1 MSKSTHQF
9 EVKGVDKSAGA
20 FGSIKNRAAATSA
33 QIRSMVGGALG
44 ALGAYFTFRSIKGGI
59 DELGHLSDIAQKTNT
74 NVGELTQ
81 TAAAMSAL
89 GIQNMGV
96 DQIGKAFDYMAKS
109 TGRSGME
116 GFYKTVEELGKIP
129 DVSQRAQAA
138 MQVFGR
144 SGMEFM
150 PLINAADES
159 VNALQTVVAA
169 MPKIPQAAA
178 NAGDAVSDAMGFAAN
193 QVKSIWLQG
202 LASICGWFDNEYT
215 GGVRE
220 ASLKAGNYMEYYT
233 KVAVAKCIT
242 WFKKWQAGW
251 AALGQSVGAF
261 FGAFKA
267 NAKWHDW
274 LKFLNPASFAGDYV
288 YKWITGKDTAFTQA
302 ASALKEEFGNALEEY
317 DDTAKELDKAEKERT
332 ARFLRDFEDRAIAIK
347 KFQASYDKAA
357 VSIAGRKS
365 LDGAAA
371 EDLAR
376 QTKISNDLILG
387 GSNAATRLQLL
398 GPTLQSE
405 TKKQTAILE
414 RIAANTGKTADNT
427 EETAK
432 EEFNTLGS

>member
-9 EVKGVDKSAGA
+9 EIRGVDKSAGA

-81 TAAAMSAL
+81 TAAALSAL

-96 DQIGKAFDYMAKS
+96 DQLGKAFDYMAKT

-116 GFYKTVEELGKIP
+116 GFYKTIDELGKIP
-129 DVSQRAQAA
+129 DVTKRSQAA

-144 SGMEFM
+144 SGMEFA
-150 PLINAADES
+150 PLLNAADS
-159 VNALQTVVAA
+159 TVDALQTVIAA
-169 MPKIPQAAA
+169 MPKVPQSAAD
-178 NAGDAVSDAMGFAAN
+178 AGDAMSDAMGFAAN

-220 ASLKAGNYMEYYT
+220 ASLKAGNYMEYYAKLAVT
-233 KVAVAKCIT
+233 KCLT
-242 WFKKWQAGW
+242 WYRKVQEYLKRYGEYWGTFIGTKMGGGSWTEAFQNAENAWQ
-251 AALGQSVGAF
+251 Q
-261 FGAFKA
+261 
-267 NAKWHDW
+267 
-274 LKFLNPASFAGDYV
+274 
-288 YKWITGKDTAFTQA
+288 
-302 ASALKEEFGNALEEY
+302 ALKEYDDVSKELEE
-317 DDTAKELDKAEKERT
+317 KEQERT
-332 ARFLRDFEDRAIAIK
+332 ERFKRNFEERAIAIQ
-347 KFQASYDKAA
+347 KFQGAYEKAA
-357 VSIAGRKS
+357 VTLDRRKERDAAQAGMEVS
-365 LDGAAA
+365 
-371 EDLAR
+371 R
-376 QTKISNDLILG
+376 QTRISNDLILG
-387 GSNAATRLQLL
+387 GSNAATRLQIL

-414 RIAANTGKTADNT
+414 KIAANTEKTADNT
-427 EETAK
+427 EEKADA
-432 EEFNTLGS
+432 ESMGVVN

>member
-81 TAAAMSAL
+81 TAAALSAL

-96 DQIGKAFDYMAKS
+96 DQLGKAFDYMAKT

-116 GFYKTVEELGKIP
+116 GFYKTIDELGKIP
-129 DVSQRAQAA
+129 DVSKRSQAA

-144 SGMEFM
+144 SGMEFA
-150 PLINAADES
+150 PLLNAADS
-159 VNALQTVVAA
+159 TVDALQTVIAA
-169 MPKIPQAAA
+169 MPKVPQSAAD
-178 NAGDAVSDAMGFAAN
+178 AGDAMSDAMGFAAN

-220 ASLKAGNYMEYYT
+220 ASLKAGNYMEYYAKLAVT
-233 KVAVAKCIT
+233 KCLT
-242 WFKKWQAGW
+242 WYRKVQGYLKRYGEYWGTFIGTKMGGGSWTEAFQNAENAWQ
-251 AALGQSVGAF
+251 Q
-261 FGAFKA
+261 
-267 NAKWHDW
+267 
-274 LKFLNPASFAGDYV
+274 
-288 YKWITGKDTAFTQA
+288 
-302 ASALKEEFGNALEEY
+302 ALKEYDDVSKELEE
-317 DDTAKELDKAEKERT
+317 KEQERT
-332 ARFLRDFEDRAIAIK
+332 ERFKRNFEERAIAIQ
-347 KFQASYDKAA
+347 KFQGAYEKAA
-357 VSIAGRKS
+357 VTLDRRKER
-365 LDGAAA
+365 DAAQGL
-371 EDLAR
+371 EVSR
-376 QTKISNDLILG
+376 QTRISNDLVLG
-387 GSNAATRLQLL
+387 GSNAATRLQIL

-414 RIAANTGKTADNT
+414 KIAANTEKVADNT
-427 EETAK
+427 EDSGTSESM
-432 EEFNTLGS
+432 GVID